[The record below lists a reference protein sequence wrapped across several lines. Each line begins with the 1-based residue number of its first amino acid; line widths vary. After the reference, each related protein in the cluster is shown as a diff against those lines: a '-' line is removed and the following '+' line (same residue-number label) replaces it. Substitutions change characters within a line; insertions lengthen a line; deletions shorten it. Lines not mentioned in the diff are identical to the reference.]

1 MQSKAATHIRQN
13 STSENFQ
20 KKLLLEVDNTEFY
33 DSYTQRSKE
42 HFYKDIKKDNV
53 EYENEKKKAKKKIVK
68 TLSKL
73 KKQGMVG
80 ANENVSFFGITETR
94 YIPKDGREKALG
106 AKFENQRQLAF

>member
-1 MQSKAATHIRQN
+1 MQARAETHLRQN

-20 KKLLLEVDNTEFY
+20 KKLLLEVESTEFY

-42 HFYKDIKKDNV
+42 HFYKDIKKDDA

-73 KKQGMVG
+73 KKTGMVG
-80 ANENVSFFGITETR
+80 ANENVSFFGIAET
-94 YIPKDGREKALG
+94 I
-106 AKFENQRQLAF
+106 